1 MCGITGFLDYGN
13 SLTVQ
18 DLESMNNSI
27 EHRGPDASG
36 AQVFKMP
43 FAQVGLGHRRLSIL
57 DLSELGNQP
66 MIVEGLAIVFNGEIY
81 NFQEI
86 RNELILKGHSF
97 RSNTDTEVILR
108 AYQEWGMD
116 ALGRFIGMFAFALF
130 DEKNARFFLVRDR
143 VGVKPLYIYEGSDI
157 LLFGSELKPFLKN
170 PGFEGILDFDCLAE
184 FLKLSYIPTPHCIY
198 KNTRKLEPGCFL
210 EIDLKTRKSVQRRY
224 WNVYEHYNKPLLEIS
239 YSEALEKMHETLI
252 SAFNYRM
259 VSDVPVGVFLSG
271 GYDSTAV
278 ASIIQ
283 AHSSESV
290 KTFTIGYREA
300 AYDESKEAAEISKHL
315 GTDHTELIC
324 TPDDVSGV
332 LEDLPHIY
340 DEPFADT
347 SVVPTLLVSRLA
359 RKKVTVALSGD
370 GGDEIFAGYHKFEQ
384 SLRLT
389 QKLPKSIQKAIGSL
403 MSHVDPT
410 NIPFASGLYNFS
422 TRFDKIAETW
432 RHSDAYVAM
441 RQISDFITNRELNKM
456 LVRPYQLKHTSFDDG
471 PLLNPSDKLNGLLAM
486 DYRTFLIDNN
496 LVKIDR
502 ASMSVGLEGREP
514 FLDHRVVELAARLP
528 GAFKLRNGQT
538 KALLKDIV
546 HKYIPEEL
554 MDRPKAPF
562 IAPLKL
568 WMKDELQSVLID
580 LVNEDSLKAQ
590 NIFDPHSVVQMRDDY
605 LRDGK
610 VSNQKMWNVL
620 IFQLWYNTYKGYL
633 SS

>member
-13 SLTVQ
+13 SLTIQ
-18 DLESMNNSI
+18 DLESMNDSL
-27 EHRGPDASG
+27 EHRGPDSSG
-36 AQVFKMP
+36 ARMFSMP

-66 MIVEGLAIVFNGEIY
+66 MTVDGLSIVFNGEIY
-81 NFQEI
+81 NFQEV
-86 RNELILKGHSF
+86 RKDLISKGHSF

-116 ALGRFIGMFAFALF
+116 SLERFIGMFAFALF
-130 DEKNARFFLVRDR
+130 DQENARFFLVRDR
-143 VGVKPLYIYEGSDI
+143 VGVKPLYIYEGKDV

-170 PGFEGILDFDCLAE
+170 PLFEGSLDLDCLAE

-210 EIDLKTRKSVQRRY
+210 EINLKTRKSVQRRY
-224 WNVYEHYNKPLLEIS
+224 WDVYEHYNKPLLNFS
-239 YSEALEKMHETLI
+239 YSDALEKMHETLI

-259 VSDVPVGVFLSG
+259 ISDVPVGVFLSG
-271 GYDSTAV
+271 GYDSAAV

-283 AHSSESV
+283 AHSSEPI

-300 AYDESKEAAEISKHL
+300 AYDESKEAADISKHL

-324 TPDDVSGV
+324 TPNDVQGI
-332 LEDLPHIY
+332 LGDLPHIY

-347 SVVPTLLVSRLA
+347 SIVPTLLVSRLA

-370 GGDEIFAGYHKFEQ
+370 GGDEIFAGYHKFYQ
-384 SLRLT
+384 SLKLT
-389 QKLPKSIQKAIGSL
+389 QQFPKPIQKVVGSL
-403 MSHVDPT
+403 MSQIDPAKV
-410 NIPFASGLYNFS
+410 PFTSGFYNFS

-432 RHSDAYVAM
+432 RLSDPYVAM
-441 RQISDFITNRELNKM
+441 RQISDFITNRELSKM
-456 LVRPYQLKHTSFDDG
+456 LIRPYQLRRTAFEDG
-471 PLLNPSDKLNGLLAM
+471 GLLHSSDNLNGLLAM

-514 FLDHRVVELAARLP
+514 FLDHRVVELAARIP
-528 GAFKLRNGQT
+528 GDFKLRNGQT

-546 HKYIPEEL
+546 HKYIPKDL

-580 LVNEDSLKAQ
+580 LVNEDSLKSQ
-590 NIFDPHSVVQMRDDY
+590 NIFDPTTVIQMRDDY
-605 LRDGK
+605 LGRGN

-620 IFQLWYNTYKGYL
+620 IFQLWYNTYKGHF
-633 SS
+633 SC